1 MKEPMTFEE
10 FKNEVKRR
18 IKERNDN
25 LESLFSE
32 GKYGEMPG
40 KFTPNSR
47 VVTHEGD
54 YITGENS
61 EDYWSKVGAMIG
73 NPEGRKLNFE
83 RKYFDAMELI
93 LSPGHTEDDY
103 NFVALEVTEFS
114 FKVGGTTYK
123 GYIDPPFRHRVK
135 CTIDD

>member
-1 MKEPMTFEE
+1 MNEKMTFPE
-10 FKNEVKRR
+10 FEAEVKRR

-40 KFTPNSR
+40 KFTPNTR
-47 VVTHEGD
+47 LVTHEGD
-54 YITGENS
+54 YIKGENS
-61 EDYWSKVGAMIG
+61 EDYWRKVGAEL
-73 NPEGRKLNFE
+73 EGTDLKLK

-93 LSPGHTEDDY
+93 LSPDHTEEDF
-103 NFVALEVTEFS
+103 NFIALEVTEFS
-114 FKVGGTTYK
+114 FDANGQEHK
-123 GYIDPPFRHRVK
+123 GYIDPPFRHKVK